1 MPTMSNP
8 SRMRG
13 QSLVSV
19 LVGVVISLL
28 TIAAMLGLYRNVI
41 DVSGEAS
48 RSALRDGNVASALTS
63 AQIYLQ
69 EAGFGI
75 KPEDPLLSKFILT
88 QNGKQVVWRFKQ
100 HLNDTDVCAGL
111 QLIDATNDA
120 GESAARGFFYLTP
133 KPCSQTTLSSVSWT
147 PGERVALL
155 ANAAADPASAFVT
168 TKETVKVAEV
178 GGLSL
183 QPQSAAGYTFRL
195 EPESCLP
202 YRQQSGALSAVQ
214 RLSLAANDQDV
225 LFSACLP
232 NLKSL

>member
-1 MPTMSNP
+1 MPTMSIP
-8 SRMRG
+8 TRVRG

-28 TIAAMLGLYRNVI
+28 TIAAMLALYRNVI

-63 AQIYLQ
+63 AQIYLE

-75 KPEDPLLSKFILT
+75 EPENPLATKFILT
-88 QNGKQVVWRFKQ
+88 QNSKQVVWRYKQ
-100 HLNDTDVCAGL
+100 HLDGTDVCAGL

-120 GESAARGFFYLTP
+120 GVSAARGFFYLTP
-133 KPCSQTTLSSVSWT
+133 KECTQTTISSVSWT
-147 PGERVALL
+147 PVERIALL
-155 ANAAADPASAFVT
+155 ANASADPASAFLS
-168 TKETVKVAEV
+168 TKETAKVAEV

-183 QPQSAAGYTFRL
+183 QPQSTAGYTFRL

-202 YRQQSGALSAVQ
+202 YRQQSGALNAVQ
-214 RLSLAANDQDV
+214 RLSLAATDQDV